1 MRHCVILF
9 SCCMAL
15 CFLVWNCGTKTENKG
30 SANSTPITISSPE
43 PSGTISAISLSD
55 GQKQQLQ
62 NGNAFALR
70 CMQTIY
76 SQGGGENILLSPL
89 SLQYALAMATNGASG
104 KTAEEITSTLGYSSD
119 LPGLNAFMKQLMDQ
133 LPALDANVELKV
145 TNAML
150 TSDKYKVQS
159 SFKETLNS
167 GYYAPVEYV
176 NMDDI
181 SLTVN
186 RINEWASRNTNG
198 FINPFITE
206 NDLPSDLVSV
216 ILNALYFKAKWSEY
230 GGMPIF
236 NPDFT
241 NPAQPFYCA
250 DGTQTSADYM
260 RTSIYFDYAKRDGY
274 QAIELPYAGRKFAMY
289 VLLPDS
295 KDAKN
300 GVGKLLEALPDGE
313 WKALLESMKTGPEV
327 HLSLPKFDITEQV
340 TLRNT
345 LEKMGIN
352 RAFDPAY
359 AEFDR
364 MIEDGSGLYISGILQ
379 KSRISVT
386 EWGTEAASVTM
397 VMIGKES
404 EPGEHEEVTFI
415 ADHPFVYIIA
425 EKSSGAILFEGVF
438 GGK

>member
-104 KTAEEITSTLGYSSD
+104 ATAEEITTALGYQSD
-119 LPGLNAFMKQLMDQ
+119 LKGLNDFMKILMDQ

-150 TSDKYKVQS
+150 ASDKNKVQD

-167 GYYAPVEYV
+167 GYYAAVEYV
-176 NMDDI
+176 NLNDI
-181 SLTVN
+181 PSTVS
-186 RINEWASRNTNG
+186 RINDWASRNTNG

-206 NDLPSDLVSV
+206 NDLPADLVAI
-216 ILNALYFKAKWSEY
+216 ILNALYFKAEWSKS
-230 GGMPIF
+230 GGIPLF

-241 NPAQPFYCA
+241 TPAQPFYCA
-250 DGTQTSADYM
+250 GGAQTTADYM
-260 RTSIYFDYAKRDGY
+260 RTSRYFDYAKRDGY
-274 QAIELPYAGRKFAMY
+274 QAIELPYASGKFAMY
-289 VLLPDS
+289 ILLPDS
-295 KDAKN
+295 KDAQN
-300 GVGKLLEALPDGE
+300 GVGKLLEALSGGE
-313 WKALLESMKTGPEV
+313 WKALLGSMKIGPEV
-327 HLSLPKFDITEQV
+327 HLSMPKFDITEQV
-340 TLRNT
+340 NLRDILT
-345 LEKMGIN
+345 KLGIN
-352 RAFDPAY
+352 KAFNASE

-364 MIEDGSGLYISGILQ
+364 MIEDVSGIFISNILQ
-379 KSRISVT
+379 KSRISVN
-386 EWGTEAASVTM
+386 EWGTEAAAVTM
-397 VMIGKES
+397 ELMAS
-404 EPGEHEEVTFI
+404 EGAPVEHEEVFFT